1 MFEKSILSQATDT
14 AFATTRPSRK
24 SNTGK
29 MLFAVAA
36 SLFTASIAM
45 ASENSYLGHQY
56 GLQRDAAPQKVAGQP
71 RLGPHATERLLYWN
85 QVAIDASGLDHTPV
99 AVGENRVFGE
109 QLGPARSARAMA
121 IVHIAMYDAV
131 NAVTKNYQPYSGSFP
146 TPARTSIDAAIA
158 QAAHD
163 TLVVMYPSQKA
174 AIDSKL
180 TADLAN
186 VVTKVASQK
195 SDGIDL
201 GKRAAAAI
209 LALRTND
216 GSQVPD
222 PTIGV
227 GYNTGTTQ
235 ADWKQDPVSQVPEAV
250 GAYWGDVKPFVI
262 KDRLQFRLPVPL
274 KLNSSAYASVFNIT
288 KNLGADGVIT
298 PTTRNADQ
306 TQIGIFYA
314 YDGVPTLCAPPRM
327 YNQFANQIAEQQG
340 IYNVSDLSRLLAM
353 VNTSLADAALVA
365 WDSKFFY
372 HFQRP
377 ITGVRG
383 ASAATNPN
391 TVPDPTWM
399 PLGSQ
404 ASNLTGPNFTP
415 PFPGYPSGHG
425 TFGGAL
431 FQTLRNFFGTDDIE
445 FTLASDE
452 YNGITRDNTGV
463 VRPVAIRSFNNFTE
477 AEFEN
482 GYSRIYQGVHFTP
495 DMEEGIKAGRKV
507 GDYVFRKSFKRTD
520 LR

>member
-1 MFEKSILSQATDT
+1 MFAKSILSQATDA
-14 AFATTRPSRK
+14 AFAETRTSRT
-24 SNTGK
+24 SIAGK
-29 MLFAVAA
+29 VLFAIAA
-36 SLFTASIAM
+36 TLATGSIAM
-45 ASENSYLGHQY
+45 AAEGSYLGHQY
-56 GLQRDAAPQKVAGQP
+56 GLQRDAAPQQIAGVP

-85 QVAIDASGLDHTPV
+85 GVAIDASGLDHTPV

-109 QLGPARSARAMA
+109 QVGPARSARAMA
-121 IVHIAMYDAV
+121 IIHIAMYDAV
-131 NAVTKNYQPYSGSFP
+131 NAITKNYQPYAGSFSA
-146 TPARTSIDAAIA
+146 PAHASVDAAIA

-174 AIDSKL
+174 AFDSKL
-180 TADLAN
+180 TADLAQI
-186 VVTKVASQK
+186 VTKTPSQK
-195 SDGIDL
+195 TDGIAL
-201 GKRAAAAI
+201 GKATAAAI

-235 ADWKQDPVSQVPEAV
+235 ADWKQDPVSQVPEAI
-250 GAYWGDVKPFVI
+250 GAYWGDVKPFAI
-262 KDRLQFRLPVPL
+262 KSRLQFRLPPPL
-274 KLNSSAYASVFNIT
+274 ALNSSAYAAVYNNT
-288 KNLGADGVIT
+288 KTLGGDGLHT
-298 PTTRNADQ
+298 ATTRNADQ

-365 WDSKFFY
+365 WDSKFYY

-377 ITGVRG
+377 ITGIRG
-383 ASAATNPN
+383 ASATTNPN
-391 TVPDPTWM
+391 TVPDTAWM

-431 FQTLRNFFGTDDIE
+431 FQTLRDFFGTDDIE

-452 YNGITRDNTGV
+452 YNGITRDNTGAI
-463 VRPVAIRSFNNFTE
+463 RPVALRTFNNFTE

-507 GDYVFRKSFKRTD
+507 ADWVFKKAFKRTD